1 MVFGVNPKSNDQ
13 MQQFIDQAK
22 IQNGTATATTPPTPA
37 QTVTVKVGGQGPKL
51 EFEPPFLSSVAP
63 GTVVRFD
70 FLFKNHTLTESS
82 RDSPCTKLGESAID
96 TNFQNV
102 NENDNPG
109 AKPFDLTVDSS
120 TPRWFYCK
128 QANHCGAGMV
138 FALNTAE
145 SVFMQFQE
153 LAKLTGKSSSPPTTG
168 APEPPA
174 APPASYPMK
183 RRVARVW

>member
-22 IQNGTATATTPPTPA
+22 IQNGTTTAPTTPAPA

-51 EFEPPFLSSVAP
+51 TFDPPFLPSVAP

-82 RDSPCTKLGESAID
+82 RYSPCTKSKNSLVD
-96 TNFQNV
+96 TDFQNV
-102 NENDNPG
+102 NEADTPG

-120 TPRWFYCK
+120 SPRYFYCK

-138 FALNTAE
+138 FALNTQE
-145 SVFMQFQE
+145 SDFMGFQD
-153 LAKLTGKSSSPPTTG
+153 LAKATGKTTPTPANG
-168 APEPPA
+168 APAPA
-174 APPASYPMK
+174 APPASY